1 MVGGGAGR
9 LGSVAPLER
18 GRGGKGE
25 PTENEDGATSADGAP
40 DSGRAQDACV
50 AS

>member
-1 MVGGGAGR
+1 MVGGGADR

-25 PTENEDGATSADGAP
+25 QTEDKNGAASSDGAP
-40 DSGRAQDACV
+40 DSGRAQDALI